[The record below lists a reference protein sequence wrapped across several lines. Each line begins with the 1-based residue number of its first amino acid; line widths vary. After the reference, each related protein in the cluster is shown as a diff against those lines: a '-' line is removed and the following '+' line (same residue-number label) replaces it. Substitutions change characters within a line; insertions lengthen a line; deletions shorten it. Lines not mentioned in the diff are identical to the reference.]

1 MASARRGASRC
12 TSAAYSRARAAEL
25 FMLVEHRPILPPL
38 AQPGGRGERGGGEE
52 RGGAYLTVRSHHG
65 IAGVVGRW
73 LRVRRRLGP
82 GRTLE
87 RRAEE
92 GVISMLG

>member
-1 MASARRGASRC
+1 MVSARRGASRR
-12 TSAAYSRARAAEL
+12 TSAAHSRARAAEL
-25 FMLVEHRPILPPL
+25 FMPVEHRPNLPPL
-38 AQPGGRGERGGGEE
+38 AQPGAEANEG
-52 RGGAYLTVRSHHG
+52 GGAYLTVRSHHG